1 MQAESD
7 HKAAKARVESEFNE
21 KLVCLRERLEAD
33 VQDKRKELEA
43 KHATELENLRSELES
58 NYREVWFW
66 WFFCIFVCR
75 AYIAMHSADI
85 AMHFVAM

>member
-66 WFFCIFVCR
+66 WFFAFLSAGPISLCIVQILRCTL
-75 AYIAMHSADI
+75 
-85 AMHFVAM
+85 